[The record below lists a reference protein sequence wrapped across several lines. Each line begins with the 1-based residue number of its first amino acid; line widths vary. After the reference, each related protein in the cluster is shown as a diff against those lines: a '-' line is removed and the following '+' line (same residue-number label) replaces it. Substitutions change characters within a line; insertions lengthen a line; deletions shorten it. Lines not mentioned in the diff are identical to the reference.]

1 MIPHPHLGLSR
12 SLKLLALSI
21 GLAAL
26 FHGPISS
33 AGAGKAAAPLS
44 VANAASYATTV
55 APGSIGALFS
65 SDMTTL
71 GGQAAV
77 SIPLPTTL
85 AGLSV
90 KVAGITAYLF
100 YAGPSQI
107 NLQIPGGVASGNAT
121 VEVFATGLATPVST
135 GSVTV
140 AESAP
145 GVFTFNQ
152 LGTFQ
157 AAALNSDS
165 SINSDFDVFP
175 GSHPEASGIYVSIF
189 ATGVGRTSPLV
200 PDGQAAPGV
209 QLAIADAPTTVNIGG
224 VAAQVLYSGLA
235 PGYVGLWQINAVL
248 PGSLPTNLST
258 SLAVELKTR
267 QSQPTTIAVANSSD
281 LTTVNGTVVSAL
293 TGSPIVGADVSFQKM
308 PNGTVR
314 HALTNVQGQ
323 YQFKTITGDFAMSAA
338 ASGYIPASQNA
349 TVPPGQGSTL
359 PPIAL
364 TLPLAAGQYRVVVSW
379 QGGLD
384 LDAHLTGPATTGRF
398 HVWWNGETD
407 LKTPATAQFDRDDL
421 TGLGPETVTF
431 TPQAGVYRFS
441 VQNYS
446 NRDLNGSMGFTL
458 AKVSVRVYAG
468 NQQLAF
474 VTAPSGGG
482 TLWKVFELNGGQL
495 NLINQLSDEP
505 DPSNIKTL
513 F

>member
-1 MIPHPHLGLSR
+1 MKPHPHLGLSR
-12 SLKLLALSI
+12 SLKVLALSI

-26 FHGPISS
+26 FHGPISNV
-33 AGAGKAAAPLS
+33 GARNAAAPLS

-55 APGSIGALFS
+55 APGSIAALFS
-65 SDMTTL
+65 SDMTA
-71 GGQAAV
+71 QAQVAAGL
-77 SIPLPTTL
+77 PLPTTL

-90 KVAGITAYLF
+90 KVAGITAHLF

-107 NLQIPGGVASGNAT
+107 NLQIPSGVAAGNAT
-121 VEVFATGLATPVST
+121 VEVFANGSATPVST
-135 GSVTV
+135 GSVAV
-140 AESAP
+140 ADAAP

-157 AAALNSDS
+157 AAALNSDFT
-165 SINSDFDVFP
+165 INSDFDVFP
-175 GSHPEASGIYVSIF
+175 GSHPEASGIYVSIY
-189 ATGVGRTSPLV
+189 ATGVGRTAPLV
-200 PDGQAAPGV
+200 PDGQAAPGGP
-209 QLAIADAPTTVNIGG
+209 LAIADAPTTVNIGG
-224 VAAQVLYSGLA
+224 LAAQVLYSGLA

-248 PGSLPTNLST
+248 PGSLLTNLAT
-258 SLAVELKTR
+258 SLTVELKTR
-267 QSQPTTIAVANSSD
+267 ESQPTTLAVANSND

-293 TGSPIVGADVSFQKM
+293 TGSPITGADVSFQKI

-314 HALTNVQGQ
+314 HALTNAQGQ
-323 YQFKTITGDFAMSAA
+323 YQFKSFTGDFAMSAA
-338 ASGYIPASQNA
+338 ASGYITASQNA
-349 TVPPGQGSTL
+349 TVSAGQGSTL

-398 HVWWNGETD
+398 HIWWNGETD
-407 LKTPATAQFDRDDL
+407 LQTPATAQFDRDDL
-421 TGLGPETVTF
+421 TGIGPETVTF

-458 AKVSVRVYAG
+458 AKVSVKVYAG
-468 NQQLAF
+468 NQQVASL
-474 VTAPSGGG
+474 TPPSGGG

-505 DPSNIKTL
+505 DPSNIKVL